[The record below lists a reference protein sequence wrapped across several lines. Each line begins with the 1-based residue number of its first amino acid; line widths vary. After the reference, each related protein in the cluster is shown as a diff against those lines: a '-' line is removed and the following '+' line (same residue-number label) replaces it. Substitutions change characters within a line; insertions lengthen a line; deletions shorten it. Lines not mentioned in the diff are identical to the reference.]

1 MNTQIL
7 DSSKNKHDRTI
18 KSNAAYW
25 LSKQAYHIAP
35 ALMTKLMREQGFRVR
50 PYKLSAEQLA
60 LKEQARSYA
69 LRFDDNRIQVF
80 EWGNGP
86 VVLLAHGWS
95 GSPLQFDT
103 LIRSLLA
110 QNYKVVA
117 FDQKGHG
124 ESSSRYSSFPEFVRS
139 TELVAAHYGAALH
152 GVVAHSM
159 GSNSILK
166 VCESLPP
173 SLKVAAIAPVG
184 DFLQMLETVRIRMG
198 IYEGLFTQVIK
209 KIEAD
214 SGLQLAE
221 LNRLDYSKIAHHD
234 VLLVHD
240 RYDKINEFDA
250 SVEIHKNLHGSI
262 LMPTEKLGH
271 SRILNDQTV
280 IDRVVAHIT
289 SDLTQPTMQ

>member
-7 DSSKNKHDRTI
+7 DSSKIKHDRTF

-25 LSKQAYHIAP
+25 LSKHAYQLAP
-35 ALMTKLMREQGFRVR
+35 TLMTKLMREQGFRVR
-50 PYKLSAEQLA
+50 PYRLSAEQLA
-60 LKEQARSYA
+60 LKDQARSYA
-69 LRFDDNRIQVF
+69 LRFDDNSIQVF

-103 LIRSLLA
+103 LIRTLLA
-110 QNYKVVA
+110 LNYKVVA

-124 ESSSRYSSFPEFVRS
+124 ASSGRYSSFPEFVRS
-139 TELVAAHYGAALH
+139 TELVAAHYRANLH
-152 GVVAHSM
+152 GIVAHSI

-166 VCESLPP
+166 VCECLTP

-184 DFLQMLETVRIRMG
+184 DFLQMLETLRRRMG
-198 IYEGLFTQVIK
+198 IYEGLFTQVIR
-209 KIEAD
+209 KIETE
-214 SGLQLAE
+214 SGLELAE
-221 LNRLDYSKIAHHD
+221 LNQLDYSKIAHHE

-240 RYDKINEFDA
+240 RFDKINEFDA

-262 LMPTEKLGH
+262 LMPTEMLGH
-271 SRILNDQTV
+271 SRILNDRAV
-280 IDRVVAHIT
+280 IDRVVAHISGET
-289 SDLTQPTMQ
+289 PQHTMQ

>member
-7 DSSKNKHDRTI
+7 DSSINKHDRTL
-18 KSNAAYW
+18 KSNATYW
-25 LSKQAYHIAP
+25 LSKHAFQLAP

-50 PYKLSAEQLA
+50 PYKLSNEQLA

-69 LRFDDNRIQVF
+69 LRFDDNSIQVF
-80 EWGNGP
+80 EWGSGP

-95 GSPLQFDT
+95 GSPLQFET
-103 LIRSLLA
+103 LIRTLLA

-124 ESSSRYSSFPEFVRS
+124 ESSGNYSSFPEFVRS
-139 TELVAAHYGAALH
+139 TELVAAHYRTGLH
-152 GVVAHSM
+152 GIVAHSI

-166 VCESLPP
+166 VCECLTP
-173 SLKVAAIAPVG
+173 SLKIATIAPVG
-184 DFLQMLETVRIRMG
+184 DFLQMLETVRRRMG
-198 IYEGLFTQVIK
+198 IYEGLFTQVIR
-209 KIEAD
+209 KIETE

-221 LNRLDYSKIAHHD
+221 LNQLDYSKIAHHD

-262 LMPTEKLGH
+262 LMPTEMLGH
-271 SRILNDQTV
+271 SRILKDPTV

-289 SDLTQPTMQ
+289 SEPTQHTMQ